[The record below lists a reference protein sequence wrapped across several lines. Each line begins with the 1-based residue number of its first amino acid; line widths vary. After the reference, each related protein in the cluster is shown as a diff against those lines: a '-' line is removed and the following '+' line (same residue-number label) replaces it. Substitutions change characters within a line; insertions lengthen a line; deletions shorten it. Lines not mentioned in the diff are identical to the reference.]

1 MAEWL
6 GRLTGDQMESS
17 RTNANLADGLVLVS
31 VHKTSAADVQN
42 H

>member
-6 GRLTGDQMESS
+6 GRLTKNQTGSS
-17 RTNANLADGLVLVS
+17 RGSSNLTDCVVLVS
-31 VHKTSAADVQN
+31 VHKTSAADVQI